1 MEIKVLHTEW
11 SNGYGGQEIRILV
24 EMQVMRNLGVECALA
39 CRENAQ
45 ILNKAQNLN
54 FETFTL
60 PFERK
65 TDILSI
71 WHLKRLLKHYDI
83 LNTHSGIDTWCGGL
97 ASIGSG
103 KKFIR
108 TRHLSTPIHPSR
120 LNFINNLA
128 DFIITTGE
136 SVREA
141 MIRDN
146 RIKSEKI
153 ASIPTGIDIGIFQK
167 NLYNKEMLKEYYKIP
182 KNKIIIG
189 NLGVMRHAKRQDI
202 FIQVAREIH
211 QKYPHTYFVI
221 GGSGDSLPWLEELI
235 KGREGQENAQEY
247 IKLLGHIEKP
257 AEFLSILDIF
267 MLTSEKE
274 GVPQSLMQALLM
286 EIPSIASDVGSIKDL
301 YHNNNF
307 LLTSKPTLEEFL
319 QALKQLLDNPHCIE
333 INPYFIIQKFSSE
346 AMGRKIL
353 SVYKKVLD
361 ENSTH

>member
-1 MEIKVLHTEW
+1 MGIKVLHTEW
-11 SNGYGGQEIRILV
+11 SNGYGGQEIRILL

-39 CRENAQ
+39 CRENAE
-45 ILNKAQNLN
+45 ILNKSQNLG

-60 PFERK
+60 PFRRK

-71 WHLKRLLKHYDI
+71 WQLKRLLKHYDI

-146 RIKSEKI
+146 HIKPEKI
-153 ASIPTGIDIGIFQK
+153 ASIPTGIDVRTFQK
-167 NLYNKEMLKEYYKIP
+167 SLYDKETLKESYKIP

-189 NLGVMRHAKRQDI
+189 NLGVMRYAKRQDI

-211 QKYPHTYFVI
+211 KKYPHTYFII
-221 GGSGDSLPWLEELI
+221 GGSGDSFPYLEGLI
-235 KGREGQENAQEY
+235 KGGEGGENAEAY
-247 IKLLGHIEKP
+247 IKLLGYIEKP
-257 AEFLSILDIF
+257 AEFLAMLDIF

-286 EIPSIASDVGSIKDL
+286 EIPSIASNVGSIKDL
-301 YHNNNF
+301 YHNKNF
-307 LLTSKPTLEEFL
+307 LLIPKPTLETFS
-319 QALKQLLDNPHCIE
+319 QALKELLDNPHCIE
-333 INPYFIIQKFSSE
+333 INPYFILQKFSSE
-346 AMGRKIL
+346 VMGKQIL
-353 SVYKKVLD
+353 AVYEKVLN
-361 ENSTH
+361 ENFTH

>member
-1 MEIKVLHTEW
+1 MGIKVLHTEW
-11 SNGYGGQEIRILV
+11 SSGYGGQEIRILL

-39 CRENAQ
+39 CREDAE
-45 ILNKAQNLN
+45 ILNKAQNLG
-54 FETFTL
+54 FKTFTL
-60 PFERK
+60 PFSRK

-71 WHLKRLLKHYDI
+71 WRLKQLLKHYDI

-97 ASIGSG
+97 ASIGSK

-146 RIKSEKI
+146 RIKPEKI
-153 ASIPTGIDIGIFQK
+153 ASIPTGIDVRIFQK
-167 NLYNKEMLKEYYKIP
+167 NLYDKETLKESYKIP

-189 NLGVMRHAKRQDI
+189 NLGVMRYAKRQDI
-202 FIQVAREIH
+202 FIQVAKEIH
-211 QKYPHTYFVI
+211 QKYPNTYFVV
-221 GGSGDSLPWLEELI
+221 GGSGDSFSHLEGLI
-235 KGREGQENAQEY
+235 KGAERESAEDY
-247 IKLLGHIEKP
+247 IKLLGYIQKP
-257 AEFLSILDIF
+257 AEFLAMLDIF

-286 EIPSIASDVGSIKDL
+286 EIPSIASDVGSIRDL
-301 YHNNNF
+301 YHNKNF
-307 LLTSKPTLEEFL
+307 FLTPKPTLESFS
-319 QALKQLLDNPHCIE
+319 QALEELLNNPHCIE
-333 INPYFIIQKFSSE
+333 INPHFILQNFSSE
-346 AMGRKIL
+346 AMGRQIL
-353 SVYKKVLD
+353 AIYEKLLN
-361 ENSTH
+361 ENFTH